1 MIGKVDTQ
9 VYSKQMDLLVALND
23 CSISRSGGKPVD
35 ETIYQS

>member
-23 CSISRSGGKPVD
+23 CSVWRFAASRW
-35 ETIYQS
+35 T